1 MKKDRKTKIRT
12 YLRDYR
18 FQSLLIRYFAIS
30 ILFITLPMVV
40 LNIAYGRYLS
50 SNAREDMFKS
60 NQTSMRD
67 SVEELNACLQSMK
80 NMAYSMTKIPALD
93 YLKVQTQ
100 DVVVADQFYL
110 RTIYASNQVIRN
122 SYWYVESIYVYLEKS
137 DVLVRNTAL
146 ASPSTPKDT
155 MWRSLYDDLHTPEG
169 SVRVRYV
176 ENRYPYF
183 ITILCPITGY
193 DQEKCGAVVFNINA
207 VELSKYLGRGSYRNV
222 SDQSILLAIDAQS
235 GLLAYSDEFRLFSNE
250 KEDLDT
256 LLAYLDRQDG
266 LTTTANMWGRD
277 YIISESED
285 VDGAMRYIYLTPFND
300 VYSNQVY
307 INDFLVKMVLLS
319 IFLELVIAAL
329 LAISA
334 YRPIE
339 SLMETVNQSST
350 LTAQNSEKRLNEI
363 NTIKK
368 IMQEIQ
374 SKNEGLKQEVE
385 ERLASL
391 HNAQIL
397 ALQSQINPHFMFNT
411 LEAIGDTMVLLLGQE
426 NEATDMIQN
435 LAILLRISLSADT
448 YIVPLR
454 DELEHVKLYMQIM
467 EFRYQGNIRYVIEV
481 PDAMLEMPVVKLTLQ
496 PLIEN
501 AIQHGLRP
509 RQYQGTV
516 QIKGEILE
524 DAVLI
529 HVADDGVGMTDDAI
543 WELNDAMRQMDFQ
556 KIQHIGLRNV
566 YQRLWLIYGD
576 RGKLT
581 VARGKTSG
589 TIVTIWYPK

>member
-368 IMQEIQ
+368 IMQETQ

>member
-277 YIISESED
+277 YII
-285 VDGAMRYIYLTPFND
+285 
-300 VYSNQVY
+300 
-307 INDFLVKMVLLS
+307 
-319 IFLELVIAAL
+319 
-329 LAISA
+329 
-334 YRPIE
+334 
-339 SLMETVNQSST
+339 
-350 LTAQNSEKRLNEI
+350 
-363 NTIKK
+363 
-368 IMQEIQ
+368 
-374 SKNEGLKQEVE
+374 
-385 ERLASL
+385 
-391 HNAQIL
+391 
-397 ALQSQINPHFMFNT
+397 
-411 LEAIGDTMVLLLGQE
+411 
-426 NEATDMIQN
+426 
-435 LAILLRISLSADT
+435 
-448 YIVPLR
+448 
-454 DELEHVKLYMQIM
+454 
-467 EFRYQGNIRYVIEV
+467 
-481 PDAMLEMPVVKLTLQ
+481 
-496 PLIEN
+496 
-501 AIQHGLRP
+501 
-509 RQYQGTV
+509 
-516 QIKGEILE
+516 
-524 DAVLI
+524 
-529 HVADDGVGMTDDAI
+529 
-543 WELNDAMRQMDFQ
+543 
-556 KIQHIGLRNV
+556 
-566 YQRLWLIYGD
+566 
-576 RGKLT
+576 
-581 VARGKTSG
+581 
-589 TIVTIWYPK
+589 

>member
-363 NTIKK
+363 NTIEK
-368 IMQEIQ
+368 IMQETQ

>member
-40 LNIAYGRYLS
+40 LNITYGRYLRS
-50 SNAREDMFKS
+50 SAREDMFKA

-368 IMQEIQ
+368 IMQETQ

>member
-368 IMQEIQ
+368 IMQETQ

-566 YQRLWLIYGD
+566 YQRLWLTYGD

>member
-12 YLRDYR
+12 YLRGYR

-235 GLLAYSDEFRLFSNE
+235 GLLAYSDEFRLFSSE

-368 IMQEIQ
+368 IMQETQ

>member
-122 SYWYVESIYVYLEKS
+122 SYWYVESLYVYLEKS

-207 VELSKYLGRGSYRNV
+207 VELSKYLGMRSKGNV

-368 IMQEIQ
+368 IMQETQ

>member
-368 IMQEIQ
+368 IMQETQ

-589 TIVTIWYPK
+589 TIVTIWYLK

>member
-183 ITILCPITGY
+183 ITILCLITGY

-368 IMQEIQ
+368 IMQETQ

>member
-368 IMQEIQ
+368 IMQETQ

-411 LEAIGDTMVLLLGQE
+411 LEAIGDTMALLLGQE

>member
-368 IMQEIQ
+368 IMQETQ

-501 AIQHGLRP
+501 AIQHGLLP

>member
-368 IMQEIQ
+368 IMQETQ

-529 HVADDGVGMTDDAI
+529 HVADDGVGMTDDA
-543 WELNDAMRQMDFQ
+543 MRQMDFQ

>member
-368 IMQEIQ
+368 IMQETQ

-543 WELNDAMRQMDFQ
+543 WELNDAIRQMDFQ

>member
-339 SLMETVNQSST
+339 SLMETVTQSST

-368 IMQEIQ
+368 IMQETQ

>member
-277 YIISESED
+277 YIISESEE

-368 IMQEIQ
+368 IMQETQ

>member
-110 RTIYASNQVIRN
+110 RIIYASNQVIRN

-368 IMQEIQ
+368 IMQETQ

>member
-40 LNIAYGRYLS
+40 LNITYGRYLS
-50 SNAREDMFKS
+50 SSAREDMFKA

-368 IMQEIQ
+368 IMQETQ

-529 HVADDGVGMTDDAI
+529 HVADDGGGMTDDAI

>member
-368 IMQEIQ
+368 IMQETQ

-481 PDAMLEMPVVKLTLQ
+481 PDAMLEMPVVKLALQ

>member
-350 LTAQNSEKRLNEI
+350 LTVQNSEKRLNEI

-368 IMQEIQ
+368 IMQETQ